1 MRIYIFRHIFVA
13 YIQVRRL
20 CLQERAVWVQRSGIQ
35 KDVVRTGNELSYL
48 DLTNAGPAD
57 LEKKIYTVS
66 SYFRDDNI
74 FQKEVLGGLM

>member
-1 MRIYIFRHIFVA
+1 MLRIYIFRNIFVA

-35 KDVVRTGNELSYL
+35 KDAMRTGNELSYL

-57 LEKKIYTVS
+57 LEKKYILCLPILEMII
-66 SYFRDDNI
+66 YFRRR
-74 FQKEVLGGLM
+74 F